1 VPPPPTMDSTA
12 ADPAAT
18 AHTVEERDLQ
28 YSVLAAAVAVDITLR
43 RSGLIHKRRPAC
55 TRWHLDDDGAIT
67 PRWSS
72 ATTFA
77 APAAYSI

>member
-1 VPPPPTMDSTA
+1 MDSTSTA

-18 AHTVEERDLQ
+18 ARTVEERDLQ
-28 YSVLAAAVAVDITLR
+28 YSVLVAAVAVGITLR

-55 TRWHLDDDGAIT
+55 TRWRLDDDGVI
-67 PRWSS
+67 PPCWSS